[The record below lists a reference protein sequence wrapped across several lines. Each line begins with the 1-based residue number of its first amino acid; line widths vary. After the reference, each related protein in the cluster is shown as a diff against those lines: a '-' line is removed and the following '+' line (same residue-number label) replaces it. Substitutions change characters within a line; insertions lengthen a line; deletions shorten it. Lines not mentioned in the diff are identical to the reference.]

1 MAKPIYDLQNLVH
14 LAGHFIRDEAD
25 GKVYRVLR
33 NVSGGALANGDVV
46 VYTGTD
52 PAGINATTTTVAND
66 VRVAGVCI
74 DAPANNEFFRCQVE
88 GQHSAVKIIP
98 AGGAIAQGAQLGTH
112 TTARTAN
119 AASTSVGVV
128 LGLSLAT
135 HASSTTQTTGPVLIR
150 LR

>member
-1 MAKPIYDLQNLVH
+1 MAKPIYDLGNLAH

-25 GKVYRVLR
+25 GKVYRVLK

-46 VYTGTD
+46 IYIATEST
-52 PAGINATTTTVAND
+52 GINATTTTSAND

-74 DAPANNEFFRCQVE
+74 DTPANNEYFRCQVE
-88 GQHSAVKIIP
+88 GVHSAVKIIP
-98 AGGAIAQGAQLGTH
+98 AGATIAQGAQLGTH
-112 TTARTAN
+112 TTAKTAN
-119 AASTSVGVV
+119 VGTPAVSAV

-135 HASSTTQTTGPVLIR
+135 HTSSTTQTTGAVLLR